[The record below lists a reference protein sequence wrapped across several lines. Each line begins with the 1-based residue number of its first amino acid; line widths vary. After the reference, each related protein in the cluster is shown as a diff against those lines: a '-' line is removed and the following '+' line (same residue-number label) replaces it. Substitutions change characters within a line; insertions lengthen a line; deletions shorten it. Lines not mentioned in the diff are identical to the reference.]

1 MLLLLNAP
9 MQSEVRL
16 IVVDNSSGNWTFKGT
31 PMPQIENAFQ
41 QAGFTATVVADQKVK
56 AVVKFEIHGGQI
68 PKVFNN

>member
-1 MLLLLNAP
+1 
-9 MQSEVRL
+9 
-16 IVVDNSSGNWTFKGT
+16 
-31 PMPQIENAFQ
+31 MPQIENAFQ